1 MNLLPRRYPD
11 NRFCGSGARLTRHF
25 AAKAIFAHI
34 AARRARKPVRGRF
47 QGESTRIPV
56 VSKVLRRCA
65 KIECNKLQHLDCMIE
80 HIIGKPTKLLILQL
94 NVVFVR

>member
-1 MNLLPRRYPD
+1 
-11 NRFCGSGARLTRHF
+11 
-25 AAKAIFAHI
+25 
-34 AARRARKPVRGRF
+34 
-47 QGESTRIPV
+47 